1 MTVSTGKV
9 RESFNAEYARGARVK
24 RRPPECTEGEGCW
37 VLAGTAATV
46 SPAPGR
52 SRCVA
57 CGGQIGY
64 LPSDV
69 KGRLGKRR
77 G

>member
-1 MTVSTGKV
+1 MAGSTNKA
-9 RESFNAEYARGARVK
+9 RESFKPEYARLSRVK

-52 SRCVA
+52 SRCLA
-57 CGGQIGY
+57 CNGQIAY

-69 KGRLGKRR
+69 KGKLGKRR